1 MSFMRR
7 SRVSPSSGKGVI
19 AKNTK
24 KRKEAKMVK
33 LTEDMKDV
41 MEKTRGYA
49 IATCT
54 KNGIPNVVPIH
65 FIKILSDDEIM
76 MADIFMKKSF
86 ENIQQNPVMA
96 ISVWDWDVKPRKGY
110 QFKGI
115 PRIETSGKIYD
126 MAVEMV
132 KAEKPDLTAK
142 SAIVVKITDIFV
154 TTPGPDAGKNVEEIS

>member
-1 MSFMRR
+1 M
-7 SRVSPSSGKGVI
+7 
-19 AKNTK
+19 A
-24 KRKEAKMVK
+24 K
-33 LTEDMKDV
+33 LTQDMKDV

-49 IATCT
+49 VATCT
-54 KNGIPNVVPIH
+54 KDGIPNVVPIH
-65 FIKILSDDEIM
+65 HVKALSDDELM
-76 MADIFMKKSF
+76 MADIFMTKTL
-86 ENIQQNPVMA
+86 ENIKENPVMA

-126 MAVEMV
+126 MAVGWV

-154 TTPGPDAGKNVEEIS
+154 TSPGPNAGKNVEEIS

>member
-1 MSFMRR
+1 LNYYK
-7 SRVSPSSGKGVI
+7 KG
-19 AKNTK
+19 
-24 KRKEAKMVK
+24 KEAKMAK

-54 KNGIPNVVPIH
+54 KDGIPNVVPIH

-96 ISVWDWDVKPRKGY
+96 LSVWDWDAKPRRGY
-110 QFKGI
+110 QFKGT

-154 TTPGPDAGKNVEEIS
+154 TTPGPDAGKNVEEIE

>member
-1 MSFMRR
+1 M
-7 SRVSPSSGKGVI
+7 
-19 AKNTK
+19 A
-24 KRKEAKMVK
+24 K

-54 KNGIPNVVPIH
+54 KAGIPNVVPIH

-76 MADIFMKKSF
+76 MADIFMKKTF

-96 ISVWDWDVKPRKGY
+96 LSVWDWDAKPRRGY
-110 QFKGI
+110 QFKGT

-132 KAEKPDLTAK
+132 KAEKPDLTPK

-154 TTPGPDAGKNVEEIS
+154 TTPGPDAGKNVEEIE

>member
-1 MSFMRR
+1 M
-7 SRVSPSSGKGVI
+7 
-19 AKNTK
+19 A
-24 KRKEAKMVK
+24 K

-41 MEKTRGYA
+41 MEKTKGYA
-49 IATCT
+49 VATCA
-54 KNGIPNVVPIH
+54 KDGIPNVVPIH

-76 MADIFMKKSF
+76 MGDIFMKKTF

-126 MAVEMV
+126 MAIEMV

-142 SAIVVKITDIFV
+142 SAVVLKITDIFV
-154 TTPGPDAGKNVEEIS
+154 TSPGPDAGKNVEDIS